1 MSNIFMKSLWS
12 STIKVYPKEIYLD
25 FFCASTSYE
34 TNKRSLF
41 TEVLK
46 NETEEEIF
54 SMILDND
61 KTKPI

>member
-1 MSNIFMKSLWS
+1 M
-12 STIKVYPKEIYLD
+12 YAKEIYLD

-41 TEVLK
+41 TKVLK

-54 SMILDND
+54 STILDNG
-61 KTKPI
+61 KMKPI

>member
-1 MSNIFMKSLWS
+1 MKSLWS

>member
-1 MSNIFMKSLWS
+1 M
-12 STIKVYPKEIYLD
+12 YPKEIYLD